1 MTTVSTEAR
10 FVDAIEAAAFEDFF
24 AAAPEPLTRALGL
37 QVAKIAGATLLHAP
51 GIPQAMFNRAIGLGV
66 HSPLTEA
73 ALDDAIAEF
82 RAAGFASYWI
92 HHNPEAAPATLPDW
106 LEARGF
112 TLPARRSWA
121 KMCRGAEPV
130 VEIEVD
136 FEVRKAKPG
145 EAPALAQV
153 LCTAFAMPA
162 AFEPWLAE
170 LATRKRWR
178 AYVVLDGARVVG
190 AGYLYLDG
198 TDAWLGIGGVLPEAR
213 GRNAHRALMALRIRD
228 AALAGCTRI
237 ATETG
242 EPVGGEPNPSLAN
255 MRYCG
260 FRQVCS
266 RLNYAAA
273 A

>member
-24 AAAPEPLTRALGL
+24 AAAPEPLARSLGL
-37 QVAKIAGATLLHAP
+37 RVTKIAGATLLHAP
-51 GIPQAMFNRAIGLGV
+51 GIAQAMFNRAIGLGV
-66 HSPLTEA
+66 HCPLAEA
-73 ALDDAIAEF
+73 ELDAAIAEF
-82 RAAGFASYWI
+82 RAAGFAAYWL
-92 HHNPEAAPATLPDW
+92 HYNPAAAPSSLPHW
-106 LEARGF
+106 LQARGF
-112 TLPARRSWA
+112 TLPGRRSWA

-136 FEVRKAKPG
+136 FEVREAKPR
-145 EAPALAQV
+145 EARALAQV
-153 LCTAFAMPA
+153 VCNAFAMPS
-162 AFEPWLAE
+162 AFEPWLAG
-170 LATRKRWR
+170 LAGRAHWR
-178 AYVVLDGARVVG
+178 AYAALDAARVVG

-198 TDAWLGIGGVLPEAR
+198 TDAWLGIGGVLPEVR

-266 RLNYAAA
+266 RLNYAAPA
-273 A
+273 